1 MIDKK
6 FKDYILKKAYVKSI
20 KAIRNY
26 KKSPSELSLNELKSN
41 LLRDTGEMI
50 YGYLYERF
58 DDFEVRSFIF
68 ELLKNKLCKGK
79 TEATTEE
86 LDKAIKLL
94 SFVFTV
100 RTEPEQ

>member
-1 MIDKK
+1 MIDKKK
-6 FKDYILKKAYVKSI
+6 FKDYILKTAYVNSI

-26 KKSPSELSLNELKSN
+26 KKSPSELSLNELKNN
-41 LLRDTGEMI
+41 LLRETGELI
-50 YGYLYERF
+50 CGYLDEWF

-79 TEATTEE
+79 TVATPEE
-86 LDKAIKLL
+86 LDKAIELL

-100 RTEPEQ
+100 RIEQK